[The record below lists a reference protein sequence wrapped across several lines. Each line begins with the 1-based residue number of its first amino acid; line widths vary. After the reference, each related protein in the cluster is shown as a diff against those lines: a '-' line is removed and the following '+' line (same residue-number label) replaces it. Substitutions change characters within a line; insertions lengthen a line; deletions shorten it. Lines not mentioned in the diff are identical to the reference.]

1 MNRKFGIEMEIVG
14 IDRQTALRALRAIS
28 ISVQNEDYNHNTRGH
43 WKLVSDSSV
52 HGGFEVVSP
61 VLHGEA
67 GLEEAR
73 AVATALDDAGATA
86 NRSCGLHVHFD
97 ARDLTAG
104 DIHTIVRRYARHEA
118 KLTHSCR
125 KAAGA
130 APTHTAVRYQIF
142 SMPASKAPEPSKK
155 WSAHSLAAISR

>member
-73 AVATALDDAGATA
+73 MTQERRQTA
-86 NRSCGLHVHFD
+86 
-97 ARDLTAG
+97 
-104 DIHTIVRRYARHEA
+104 
-118 KLTHSCR
+118 
-125 KAAGA
+125 AAD
-130 APTHTAVRYQIF
+130 
-142 SMPASKAPEPSKK
+142 SMSISTPET
-155 WSAHSLAAISR
+155 